1 MHNSPMNILW
11 QFNMISKF
19 GIQVK
24 EKVFFSGGKYNE
36 KNRSGNR
43 ICSFNEE
50 GSI

>member
-24 EKVFFSGGKYNE
+24 EKVFFSEGKYNE
-36 KNRSGNR
+36 KNERHDKTV
-43 ICSFNEE
+43 
-50 GSI
+50 